1 VEAKMKYSEAI
12 KPISYLKTNA
22 ARILR
27 EISEN
32 HSPMIITQ
40 NGEAKVVIQDIKE
53 YEEMQESLAL
63 LKILAIGEES
73 IKQGDYKTMEEV
85 FEEMDK
91 LIEHDED

>member
-1 VEAKMKYSEAI
+1 MKYSEAI
-12 KPISYLKTNA
+12 KPISYLKANA
-22 ARILR
+22 AKILR

-40 NGEAKVVIQDIKE
+40 NGEAKAVIQDIKE
-53 YEEMQESLAL
+53 YEEMQESLAM
-63 LKILAIGEES
+63 LKILAIGEAS
-73 IKQGDYKTMEEV
+73 IKQGDYKTLEEV